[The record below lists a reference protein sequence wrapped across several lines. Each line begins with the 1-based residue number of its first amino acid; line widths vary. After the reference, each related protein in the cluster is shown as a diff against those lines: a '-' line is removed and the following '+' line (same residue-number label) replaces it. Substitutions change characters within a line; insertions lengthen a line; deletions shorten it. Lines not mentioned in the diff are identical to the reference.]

1 MMTDTEKKLMPCA
14 FEQRK
19 RDEELDDEVAIV
31 KATVENVD
39 SPEGGC
45 SPVNLMTKYGQ

>member
-19 RDEELDDEVAIV
+19 RDEESDDEVAIV
-31 KATVENVD
+31 KATVEKFD
-39 SPEGGC
+39 SPEGGF
-45 SPVNLMTKYGQ
+45 SPVNLMNKYCQ